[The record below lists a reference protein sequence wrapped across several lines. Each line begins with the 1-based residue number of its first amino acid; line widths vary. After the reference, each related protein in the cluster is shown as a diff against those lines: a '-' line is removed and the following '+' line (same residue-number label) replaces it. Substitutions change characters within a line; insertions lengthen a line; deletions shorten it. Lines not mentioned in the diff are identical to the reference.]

1 MGIVQSAREIS
12 YAQRE
17 RVVEKL
23 LRELKILKGATIGL
37 LGLAFKP
44 NTDALRDA
52 PALDIAARLLQRCAK
67 VRVYDPVALG
77 KARRE
82 CPESGIEVYD
92 SRECLA
98 ADAGMQT
105 R

>member
-52 PALDIAARLLQRCAK
+52 PAVDIAARLLQGGATCGSMIQSRSAK
-67 VRVYDPVALG
+67 LVASAQNPLSKSMIPG
-77 KARRE
+77 SAW
-82 CPESGIEVYD
+82 PQ
-92 SRECLA
+92 
-98 ADAGMQT
+98 MQT